1 MTEAERIPVNDPA
14 TALATDM
21 IKSLAYNTKMVEQ
34 SIAMQAELKDS
45 IDKLVDHCE
54 VFTRT
59 AEILMEKAEEGKN
72 KWSLKDFF
80 AAYIEAADEIMPAE
94 EDEGDEDEPDGP
106 GER

>member
-1 MTEAERIPVNDPA
+1 MTEAERIPSSDPG
-14 TALATDM
+14 TALANDM
-21 IKSLAYNTKMVEQ
+21 IKSIAINSKMVEE
-34 SIAMQAELKDS
+34 SIAMQAELRDS

-80 AAYIEAADEIMPAE
+80 TAYLEAADEIMPAE
-94 EDEGDEDEPDGP
+94 EEEDEDEPDGP